1 MRQIEAIKRACVAIA
16 AGAMVTVPGAVL
28 AQDSTA
34 PPAGTPVV
42 HPDNGQTPEAQNQ
55 DERACT
61 TSATRQSGYDPRA
74 AAQEQAASS
83 GTGWGAEMSRG
94 GAKGGANGAGAG
106 AAMGA
111 AAGDPAAQELS
122 ATSEEKLAS
131 YEKAFSACMAERGYT
146 VD

>member
-1 MRQIEAIKRACVAIA
+1 MRQIEAVRRACVAIA
-16 AGAMVTVPGAVL
+16 AGAVVMLPGAAL
-28 AQDSTA
+28 AQASTA
-34 PPAGTPVV
+34 PPAGAPVV
-42 HPDNGQTPEAQNQ
+42 HPENGQTPEAQNQ

-74 AAQEQAASS
+74 VAQERAASV

-131 YEKAFSACMAERGYT
+131 YEKAFSACMQDRGYT
-146 VD
+146 VE